1 MEKTVLIIG
10 TLDTK
15 AKELGYLRDRIRA
28 EGLQTLLMDVG
39 CKSCSPENLADIS
52 CETVAEAGGKAFE
65 EIAGFDKGPAVQAVT
80 DGAAKLVT
88 RFFEQGKIHG
98 VIGLGG
104 ANGAEIACAAMRML
118 PIGFPKLMV
127 TCVASGNTRPYVGT
141 KDIIMANSIGD
152 ISLNRI
158 TKMVIANAARAVSHM
173 AKAEPFHEEVIKPQ
187 ICISTF
193 GTTLPCVERAKDLL
207 ERDGY
212 EVIEL
217 HASGTGGM
225 ALEELVLSGEIS
237 GVLDITTSE
246 LVDDLVDGIYSAGPG
261 RLEAASKM
269 AVPQV
274 ISLGALDFGNFGP
287 KETVPPR
294 YKDRSFFFYAPS
306 ITLMRTNEE
315 ESRILG
321 ERIAQKASMS
331 TGPTAVII
339 PLKGFSALDREG
351 GKQMV
356 SLDGKVTGEWHD
368 KAANQ
373 ALIDS
378 IRSHLDLPR
387 VTLKEVDAHI
397 NDSDF
402 ADAAV
407 QLLLLMMREK
417 GKDAPQISKKSGGRQ
432 TQIKR
437 PAD

>member
-1 MEKTVLIIG
+1 MEKTVLIMG

-15 AKELGYLRDRIRA
+15 AKELGYLQDRIRE
-28 EGLQTLLMDVG
+28 EGVHALLMDLS
-39 CKSCSPENLADIS
+39 CKSGSPENSADIA
-52 CETVAEAGGKAFE
+52 CEMVAVSGGRAFE
-65 EIAGFDKGPAVQAVT
+65 EVAGLDKGPAVEAMT
-80 DGAAKLVT
+80 SGAAKLVKGL
-88 RFFEQGKIHG
+88 FDQGKIHG

-104 ANGAEIACAAMRML
+104 ANGAELACAVMRML
-118 PIGFPKLMV
+118 PIGFPKLML

-158 TKMVIANAARAVSHM
+158 TKRVITNAARAVSHM
-173 AKAEPFHEEVIKPQ
+173 AKAEPFHEEVVKPQ

-246 LVDDLVDGIYSAGPG
+246 LVDDLVD
-261 RLEAASKM
+261 
-269 AVPQV
+269 
-274 ISLGALDFGNFGP
+274 
-287 KETVPPR
+287 
-294 YKDRSFFFYAPS
+294 APS
-306 ITLMRTNEE
+306 ISLMRTNEE

-321 ERIAQKASMS
+321 ERIAHKANIS
-331 TGPTAVII
+331 TGPTAVIL
-339 PLKGFSALDREG
+339 PLKGFSALDRPG
-351 GKQMV
+351 GKQRV
-356 SLDGKVTGEWHD
+356 SLNGKVAGDWHD
-368 KAANQ
+368 ETANR

-378 IRSHLDLPR
+378 IRSHLDLSR

-397 NDSDF
+397 NDPDF

-407 QLLLLMMREK
+407 QLLLLMMAEK
-417 GKDAPQISKKSGGRQ
+417 SKQAGRSSEKS
-432 TQIKR
+432 
-437 PAD
+437 

>member
-1 MEKTVLIIG
+1 MEKTVLIMG

-15 AKELGYLRDRIRA
+15 AKELGYLQDRIRE
-28 EGLQTLLMDVG
+28 EGVHALLMDLS
-39 CKSCSPENLADIS
+39 CKSGSPENSADIA
-52 CETVAEAGGKAFE
+52 CEMVAVSGGRAFE
-65 EIAGFDKGPAVQAVT
+65 EVAGLDKGPAVEAMT
-80 DGAAKLVT
+80 SGAAKLVKGL
-88 RFFEQGKIHG
+88 FDQGKIHG

-104 ANGAEIACAAMRML
+104 ANGAELACAVMRML
-118 PIGFPKLMV
+118 PIGFPKLML

-158 TKMVIANAARAVSHM
+158 TKRVITNAARAVSHM
-173 AKAEPFHEEVIKPQ
+173 AKAEPFHEEVVKPQ

-246 LVDDLVDGIYSAGPG
+246 LVDDLVDGIYSAGPR
-261 RLEAASKM
+261 RLEAAAEM
-269 AVPQV
+269 GVPQV

-287 KETVPPR
+287 KETIPPKYR
-294 YKDRSFFFYAPS
+294 DRSFFLYAPS
-306 ITLMRTNEE
+306 ISLMRTNEE

-321 ERIAQKASMS
+321 ERIAHKANIS
-331 TGPTAVII
+331 TGPTAVIL
-339 PLKGFSALDREG
+339 PLKGFSALDRPG
-351 GKQMV
+351 GKQRV
-356 SLDGKVTGEWHD
+356 SLNGKVAGDWHD
-368 KAANQ
+368 ETANR

-378 IRSHLDLPR
+378 IRSHLDLSR

-397 NDSDF
+397 NDPDF

-407 QLLLLMMREK
+407 QLLLLMMAEK
-417 GKDAPQISKKSGGRQ
+417 SKQAGRSSEKS
-432 TQIKR
+432 
-437 PAD
+437 